1 LLQLRKQMLFGS
13 LKFYPPLLFTFL
25 CLIMTMFSLVMPR
38 VAVLPVKMA
47 TTRRSNSLWA
57 FARQHIHKSSIITGS
72 ISSKTAP
79 LRRSNLHLIGMRG
92 GEMTPDARHLH
103 SAASLSPSPTPTT
116 PANTTELPLYRHRVY
131 LAVGSN
137 LGDRFQ
143 NIQNALT
150 MLCSEES
157 TPPQIRLIR
166 TSFLHETAPMYVTDQ
181 PAFLNGAVEL
191 ETDWEPHELLRRIK
205 VVEAK
210 MGRDLEGGIRNG
222 PRPVDLDILLYET
235 RRDDDDHDG
244 QDGTSSTWKPFRVDT
259 PDLVIPHIRIQ
270 EREFVLA
277 PLCEAAGRDLVHPV
291 LHETIGDLCNRLEL
305 TAVRVVP
312 LARGRMLC
320 FNETIVMGILNVTP
334 DSFSDGGQWSSS
346 IERAAL
352 RALEMVQEG
361 AGIIDIGGEST
372 RPGAKEVAVEEEI
385 QRTIAVIERI
395 RQGTSYFLIHTFLV
409 KL

>member
-1 LLQLRKQMLFGS
+1 
-13 LKFYPPLLFTFL
+13 
-25 CLIMTMFSLVMPR
+25 V
-38 VAVLPVKMA
+38 
-47 TTRRSNSLWA
+47 
-57 FARQHIHKSSIITGS
+57 
-72 ISSKTAP
+72 
-79 LRRSNLHLIGMRG
+79 
-92 GEMTPDARHLH
+92 TPDAWRLH
-103 SAASLSPSPTPTT
+103 STASSSPIATT
-116 PANTTELPLYRHRVY
+116 NATKVPLLRHRVY

-150 MLCSEES
+150 MLCSEPSSSSSSSENES
-157 TPPQIRLIR
+157 SSISTVSPQVPQIRLIR

-235 RRDDDDHDG
+235 RRDDDDD
-244 QDGTSSTWKPFRVDT
+244 TRSSWKPLQVDT

-291 LHETIGDLCNRLEL
+291 LNETIGDLCNRLEL

-334 DSFSDGGQWSSS
+334 DSFSDGGQWTSSV
-346 IERAAL
+346 ERAAL

-395 RQGTSYFLIHTFLV
+395 RQGTSSTFAYPFGYV
-409 KL
+409 AAFWAKFDY

>member
-1 LLQLRKQMLFGS
+1 
-13 LKFYPPLLFTFL
+13 
-25 CLIMTMFSLVMPR
+25 
-38 VAVLPVKMA
+38 
-47 TTRRSNSLWA
+47 
-57 FARQHIHKSSIITGS
+57 
-72 ISSKTAP
+72 
-79 LRRSNLHLIGMRG
+79 
-92 GEMTPDARHLH
+92 
-103 SAASLSPSPTPTT
+103 
-116 PANTTELPLYRHRVY
+116 
-131 LAVGSN
+131 
-137 LGDRFQ
+137 
-143 NIQNALT
+143 
-150 MLCSEES
+150 
-157 TPPQIRLIR
+157 
-166 TSFLHETAPMYVTDQ
+166 MYVTDQ

-235 RRDDDDHDG
+235 RHDDDGLDDRG
-244 QDGTSSTWKPFRVDT
+244 TWKPLRLDT

-277 PLCEAAGRDLVHPV
+277 PLCEAAGRDMMHPV
-291 LHETIGDLCNRLEL
+291 LNETIGDLCNRLQL
-305 TAVRVVP
+305 TAVRVLP

-346 IERAAL
+346 VERAAL

-385 QRTIAVIERI
+385 QRTIAVIKRI
-395 RQGTSYFLIHTFLV
+395 RQGTSCIFYSFLV
-409 KL
+409 MVYG